1 MLTANNLTL
10 IFGDKVIFNDI
21 SFNISKNQ
29 KIGLVGRNGSGK
41 STLLKV
47 LDKIQNLDEG
57 EVAIEK
63 NIKIAYLP
71 QEVTLISKKTI
82 LDEALSIFE
91 RDVKLKKE
99 LEILEEYFENHNK
112 EVCTEKLERYSELQH
127 ELQDKNIES
136 IIVDTKKMLLS
147 LGFSKNQFEKPVDQ
161 LSVGWKMRLVLAKLL
176 LQKADFYLFDEP
188 TNHLDIIAKDW
199 FLDFL
204 KHSKFGFML
213 VSHDRY
219 FLDHACDYIFD
230 LEMGNLKIYHANF
243 SKYLELKQK
252 DKELLES
259 QYKNQQR
266 EIKKK
271 EELIEKFRA
280 KASKAKMAQSLIKEL
295 EKIEKIEI
303 THEQKEIRISFPPI
317 TRSGKI
323 VLEVKDLSKKFDGI
337 TIFKNVSFELFRGDK
352 AAIVAANGKG
362 KTTLLNLIMNKYN
375 LETGHFKL
383 GHNVKVAYFEQ
394 DQERS
399 LNKNNT
405 ILQEVENVCTNAE
418 QRSRVRGLLGTFL
431 FSGDDV
437 DKKIS
442 VLSGGEKNRVA
453 MVKVLLQD
461 ANFLILDE
469 PTNHLDLQSKAIL
482 LHALQAYPGTILF
495 VSHDRDFID
504 KLANK
509 IFELN
514 QNEIVTYS
522 GNYESYLYH
531 KNLQNNLS
539 ESKVLREDNKKIL
552 KSQKTNKEIH
562 EHRKKLKSVERKI
575 DSLEKELD
583 ELNNSFEILEYG
595 TKDYDETNKRINEV
609 KKELDEN
616 FEKWEEIQE
625 SI

>member
-1 MLTANNLTL
+1 MLTAKDVTL
-10 IFGDKVIFNDI
+10 IFGDKIIFNDI
-21 SFNISKNQ
+21 SFNISKHQ

-47 LDKIQNLDEG
+47 IDKIQNLDDG
-57 EVAIEK
+57 QISIEK

-71 QEVTLISKKTI
+71 QEVTLISTKTI
-82 LDEALSIFE
+82 LDEALSVFE
-91 RDVKLKKE
+91 HDVKLKKE
-99 LEILEEYFENHNK
+99 LDELENYFHSHQK
-112 EVCTEKLERYSELQH
+112 EHCSEKLERYAQLQH
-127 ELQDKNIES
+127 ELQDKDIES
-136 IIVDTKKMLLS
+136 IIVEAKKMLLS
-147 LGFSKNQFEKPVDQ
+147 LGFFQNQFEKPVNQ

-188 TNHLDIIAKDW
+188 TNHLDIVAKDW

-204 KHSKFGFML
+204 QYSRFGFML

-230 LEMGNLKIYHANF
+230 LEMGRLKVYHSNF
-243 SKYLELKQK
+243 SKYLEFKQK

-271 EELIEKFRA
+271 EELIDRFRA

-295 EKIEKIEI
+295 GKIELIEI
-303 THEQKEIRISFPPI
+303 PHEQKSIRINFPPVA
-317 TRSGKI
+317 RSGKI
-323 VLEVKDLSKKFDGI
+323 VLQVDGLSKIFDGK
-337 TIFKNVSFELFRGDK
+337 TIFKNASFELIRGDK

-362 KTTLLNLIMNKYN
+362 KTTLLNLIMNKYD
-375 LETGHFKL
+375 LETGEFKL

-394 DQERS
+394 DQENS

-405 ILQEVENVCTNAE
+405 VLQEVEGVCKNAE
-418 QRSRVRGLLGTFL
+418 QRGRVRGLLGTFL

-453 MVKVLLQD
+453 MVKTLLQD

-482 LHALQAYPGTILF
+482 LSALQEYPGTILF

-504 KLANK
+504 RLANK
-509 IFELN
+509 IFELKDD
-514 QNEIVTYS
+514 EVITYA
-522 GNYESYLYH
+522 GNYESFLYH
-531 KNLQNNLS
+531 KKQLEIDS
-539 ESKVLREDNKKIL
+539 EKKEKDKIEKRESKKENKDIYEKRREL
-552 KSQKTNKEIH
+552 KRI
-562 EHRKKLKSVERKI
+562 ERKI
-575 DSLEKELD
+575 DSLEKELND
-583 ELNNSFEILEYG
+583 LNKRFEILEFG
-595 TKDYDETNKRINEV
+595 SQEFNETNKKIELI
-609 KKELDEN
+609 KKELDEY
-616 FEKWEEIQE
+616 FEKWENFQEEI
-625 SI
+625 

>member
-10 IFGDKVIFNDI
+10 IFGDKIIFNDI
-21 SFNISKNQ
+21 SFNIAKNQ

-71 QEVTLISKKTI
+71 QEVILVSTKTI
-82 LDEALSIFE
+82 LDEVLSVFE
-91 RDVKLKKE
+91 DDVKLKKKLDE
-99 LEILEEYFENHNK
+99 LEEYFENHNK

-127 ELQDKNIES
+127 ELQDKNIEN
-136 IIVDTKKMLLS
+136 IIVDAKKMLLS
-147 LGFSKNQFEKPVDQ
+147 LGFSQSQFEKPVDQ

-204 KHSKFGFML
+204 RHSKFGFML

-230 LEMGNLKIYHANF
+230 LEMGNLKVFHSNF

-252 DKELLES
+252 DRELLES

-266 EIKKK
+266 ELKKKK
-271 EELIEKFRA
+271 ELIDRFRA

-295 EKIEKIEI
+295 EKIERIEI

-317 TRSGKI
+317 TRSGRI
-323 VLEVKDLSKKFDGI
+323 VLEAKDLSKKFDGT
-337 TIFKNVSFELFRGDK
+337 TIFKNASFEIFRGDK
-352 AAIVAANGKG
+352 AAIIAANGKG

-375 LETGHFKL
+375 VETGHFKL

-418 QRSRVRGLLGTFL
+418 QRGRVRSLLGTFL

-437 DKKIS
+437 DKKIA

-469 PTNHLDLQSKAIL
+469 PTNHLDLQSKAVL
-482 LHALQAYPGTILF
+482 LHALQVYPGTILF

-531 KNLQNNLS
+531 KHLQTNVG
-539 ESKVLREDNKKIL
+539 ESKVFKVEKEVL
-552 KSQKTNKEIH
+552 KPKKTNKEIH
-562 EHRKKLKSVERKI
+562 EQRKKLKSVERKI
-575 DSLEKELD
+575 NSLEKELD
-583 ELNNSFEILEYG
+583 VLNKRFEVLEYG
-595 TKDYDETNKRINEV
+595 TKDCDETNQRINEV
-609 KKELDEN
+609 KKELDEY
-616 FEKWEEIQE
+616 FAKWEAMQE
-625 SI
+625 DI